1 MKSVCIIGAG
11 PGGLVAAKTFLQTGQ
26 FEVTVYEKKDR
37 IGGIWAMDRSSTG
50 GFLSPYTPTNLSR
63 FTVGFS
69 DLDWNSVDYDNHQA
83 NGVPNGDSGLDS
95 VPMFPKAWM
104 ANKYLQT
111 YRERY
116 ISDGII
122 KCSREVVEAVRVGNK
137 WQISTS
143 QDGFPQDTQAFDFLI
158 MASGFFAVP
167 RSITQNVP
175 RLATA
180 ASKLPIK
187 VIHSSEFRDLDNLFP
202 QDMDLR
208 GKKVLMIGGGNSAGE
223 TAGNV
228 AFQLS
233 NTQWSPQT
241 KSAKRFQDCRIV
253 HVTPRPFYPLPP
265 FVEFEEGSKSYV
277 PLDFRL
283 YDFGR
288 RPPELGSYG
297 GRQAKE
303 VRDMV
308 HGALQTIAGG
318 DQADISK
325 VLVAPKD
332 QDRGTAYV
340 ALTESYPEYVRSG
353 LIEIISGRVTGL
365 DAGNGNDASATIK
378 TGEEEVRLNDVAAV
392 IYATGYTPI
401 PALDLL
407 DETTKTAIGFDPTS
421 MRLPMILEQWQ
432 TMSRDASALSFIGFY
447 EGPYWPMMEMQ
458 ARLTAHRWLSDD
470 VAQIKSFET
479 ADELCKMRDSMKDR
493 GIDIPQF
500 WFHDYLGYLDDIAY
514 ELGLER
520 NDQGF
525 GERQGCTSPARFIS
539 EKTDNAEANSV
550 MNELHQVW
558 HECTVNGRFVPRAA
572 FRALQGNW
580 NIDRQ
585 IKSAISTFPS
595 GTLSGTASF
604 HPRLPTPDKTGKSF
618 DLEYI
623 YVESGTFTTST
634 GYMMTASRRYVYRY
648 SEAEDKLSIWF
659 VKPDNNLEV
668 DYLFHNLEFVKP
680 EEARK
685 TGALIAEADHLCVED
700 MYWTEYRL
708 PMKGIALG
716 EFEIKHTVKGP
727 DKDYVATTRY
737 ERPTK

>member
-11 PGGLVAAKTFLQTGQ
+11 PGGIVAAKTFLQTGQ
-26 FEVTVYEKKDR
+26 FEATVYEKKDR
-37 IGGIWAMDRSSTG
+37 IGGIWALDRNSTA

-69 DLDWNSVDYDNHQA
+69 DLDWNSVDYDDHHS
-83 NGVPNGDSGLDS
+83 NGIPNGRPGKDS

-104 ANKYLQT
+104 ANKYLES

-116 ISDGII
+116 IPDGTI
-122 KCSREVVEAVRVGNK
+122 KCGRNVVKAVHVGSK
-137 WQISTS
+137 WQITTS
-143 QDGFPQDTQAFDFLI
+143 QEGLTQDTHEFDFLI
-158 MASGFFAVP
+158 VASGFFSVP
-167 RSITQNVP
+167 RSISQDVP
-175 RLATA
+175 RLAIE
-180 ASKLPIK
+180 ASKVPIK
-187 VIHSSEFRDLDNLFP
+187 LIHSSAFRDLDNLFP
-202 QDMDLR
+202 QGMDVR
-208 GKKVLMIGGGNSAGE
+208 GKRILMIGGGNSAGE
-223 TAGNV
+223 TAGTV

-233 NTQWSPQT
+233 NTQWSPDT
-241 KSAKRFQDCRIV
+241 KSAKRFKDCKIV
-253 HVTPRPFYPLPP
+253 HVTPRPFYPLPL
-265 FVEFEEGSKSYV
+265 FNEFEEGSKSYV

-308 HGALQTIAGG
+308 HGALQSMTGG

-325 VLVAPKD
+325 VLVSPRG

-365 DAGNGNDASATIK
+365 DAEDGAYASATIK
-378 TGEEEVRLNDVAAV
+378 TEGEELRLDDVAAV

-401 PALDLL
+401 PALDVL
-407 DETTKTAIGFDPTS
+407 DEATKRAIGYDPTS

-432 TMSRDASALSFIGFY
+432 TMNKDAPAVSFIGFY

-470 VAQIKSFET
+470 VAQIKSYET
-479 ADELCKMRDSMKDR
+479 SDDLRKMRQAMKDR
-493 GIDIPQF
+493 AVDVPQF
-500 WFHDYLGYLDDIAY
+500 WFNDYLGYLDDIAD

-520 NDQGF
+520 NHQGF
-525 GERQGCTSPARFIS
+525 NERQGCSSPARFVS
-539 EKTDNAEANSV
+539 EKTDRTEADSI
-550 MNELHQVW
+550 MNELRQVW
-558 HECTVNGRFVPRAA
+558 RECTVNGRFVPRAA

-580 NIDRQ
+580 NIERQ

-595 GTLSGTASF
+595 GTFSGTASF
-604 HPRLPTPDKTGKSF
+604 QPRVPTPDKTGKHF

-634 GYMMTASRRYVYRY
+634 GYTMTASRRYVYRY
-648 SEAEDKLSIWF
+648 SEAEDTLSIWF
-659 VKPDNNLEV
+659 VKPENNLEV
-668 DYLFHNLEFVKP
+668 DYLFHNLDFVKP

-685 TGALIAEADHLCVED
+685 TGALIAKADHLCVED

-708 PMKGIALG
+708 PMKGIALR

-737 ERPTK
+737 ERPAK